1 VDTGRV
7 QVPPGGLPRLI
18 AQGAAVTDRGSG
30 DLERDLMTNEE
41 YAIATVLSCGVL
53 CMACALVGCV
63 VAVLVA
69 VL

>member
-1 VDTGRV
+1 M
-7 QVPPGGLPRLI
+7 
-18 AQGAAVTDRGSG
+18 TDRGSG

-69 VL
+69 WL